1 MAQENQDRRQALVLR
16 QQELKAMRWHQSHP
30 VQVMLEMLFNLSS
43 HGGRSIL
50 RPMVGFVLLW
60 LGMGGYYYLAGQCQD
75 GVASLSD
82 GIWLALQYSLPFLPA
97 PSHGA
102 ELVLNGPLLLNRLLG
117 LVLLFLLGLGLRNYF
132 RL

>member
-1 MAQENQDRRQALVLR
+1 M
-16 QQELKAMRWHQSHP
+16 
-30 VQVMLEMLFNLSS
+30 
-43 HGGRSIL
+43 GR
-50 RPMVGFVLLW
+50 VVLLW